1 MKIIFVVDDSAV
13 NLTKAKQALEGSYRV
28 LTLLSA
34 AKMFTLIEKVTP
46 DLILMDIEMPEMDG
60 FTALQKLRE
69 NKNTEH
75 IPVMF
80 LTAFGDEAREVRSLE
95 LGAVDFVTKPFSTSV
110 LLNRISR
117 HLHIEE
123 LILEQTILLKQR
135 TQQLEQLNTSI
146 ISIIAEL
153 VEDRDKLTGGHIERS
168 AKYLK
173 MLIEAMMERGVY
185 AEELQD
191 WDKEMVIASSRLHD
205 VGKIT
210 ISDLILN
217 KPGKLT
223 KDEYEQIKT
232 HVTAGEEIIDNMIM
246 QTSGGVFLYYAKLFV
261 GYHHEHWDGSG
272 YPHKLKG
279 TEIPLQ
285 GRILAIVDVYDAL
298 VSERVYKPAF
308 PHEEAVRIIVSEK
321 GKSFDPKIT
330 DVFYEIQDQFRAGV
344 KKL

>member
-13 NLTKAKQALEGSYRV
+13 NLTKAKQALEGNYRV

-60 FTALQKLRE
+60 FTALQRLRE

-95 LGAVDFVTKPFSTSV
+95 LGAVDFVTKPFSTPV

-123 LILEQTILLKQR
+123 LILEQTILLRQR
-135 TQQLEQLNTSI
+135 THQLEQLNTSI

-153 VEDRDKLTGGHIERS
+153 VEDRDKMTGGHIERS

-173 MLIEAMMERGVY
+173 MLIDAMQERGVY
-185 AEELQD
+185 SDELQD
-191 WDKEMVIASSRLHD
+191 WDKDMVIASSKLHD

-223 KDEYEQIKT
+223 SEEYELIKT
-232 HVTAGEEIIDNMIM
+232 HVTAGEGIIDSMIM

-279 TEIPLQ
+279 AEIPLQ

-308 PHEEAVRIIVSEK
+308 PHEEAVRIIMSEK

-344 KKL
+344 RNP

>member
-1 MKIIFVVDDSAV
+1 MKVIFIVDDSAV

-123 LILEQTILLKQR
+123 LILEQTILLRQR

-146 ISIIAEL
+146 ISIMAEL
-153 VEDRDKLTGGHIERS
+153 VEDRDKLTGGHIERTS
-168 AKYLK
+168 KYLR
-173 MLIEAMMERGVY
+173 MLIDAMQERGVY
-185 AEELQD
+185 ADELQD
-191 WDKEMVIASSRLHD
+191 WDKDMIVASSRLHD

-210 ISDLILN
+210 ISDSILN

-223 KDEYEQIKT
+223 KEEYEQIKT
-232 HVTAGEEIIDNMIM
+232 HVTAGERIIDNMIL
-246 QTSGGVFLYYAKLFV
+246 QTSGGIFLYYAKLFV

-285 GRILAIVDVYDAL
+285 GRLLALVDVYDAL

-308 PHEEAVRIIVSEK
+308 PHEEAVRIIMSEK
-321 GKSFDPKIT
+321 GKSFDPQIA
-330 DVFYEIQDQFRAGV
+330 DVFYEIQDQFRDGV
-344 KKL
+344 KNQ

>member
-13 NLTKAKQALEGSYRV
+13 NLTKAKQALDGNYRV

-34 AKMFTLIEKVTP
+34 SKMFTLIEKVTP

-60 FTALQKLRE
+60 FTAMQKLKE
-69 NKNTEH
+69 SKNTEN

-80 LTAFGDEAREVRSLE
+80 LTSFGDEAREVRSLE
-95 LGAVDFVTKPFSTSV
+95 LGAVDFVAKPFSTSV

-117 HLHIEE
+117 HLHVEE
-123 LILEQTILLKQR
+123 LIMEQTILLKQR

-168 AKYLK
+168 TKYLK

-185 AEELQD
+185 IEELRD

-223 KDEYEQIKT
+223 KEEYEQIKK
-232 HVTAGEEIIDNMIM
+232 HVAAGEEIIDNMIM

-321 GKSFDPKIT
+321 GKSFDPKIA
-330 DVFYEIQDQFRAGV
+330 DVFFEIQDQFRVG
-344 KKL
+344 

>member
-1 MKIIFVVDDSAV
+1 MKIIFIVDDSAV

-69 NKNTEH
+69 NKKTEH
-75 IPVMF
+75 IPVIF
-80 LTAFGDEAREVRSLE
+80 LTAFGDEAREARSLE

-123 LILEQTILLKQR
+123 LILEQTILLRQK

-146 ISIIAEL
+146 ISIMAEL
-153 VEDRDKLTGGHIERS
+153 VEDRDKLTGGHIERTS
-168 AKYLK
+168 KHLRK
-173 MLIEAMMERGVY
+173 LVDAMQERGVY
-185 AEELQD
+185 ADELQD
-191 WDKEMVIASSRLHD
+191 WDKDTVIASSGLHD

-223 KDEYEQIKT
+223 DEEYEHMKT
-232 HVTAGEEIIDNMIM
+232 HVTAGERIIDNMIM
-246 QTSGGVFLYYAKLFV
+246 QTNGGVFLDYAKLFA

-272 YPHKLKG
+272 YPRKLNG

-285 GRILAIVDVYDAL
+285 GRLLALVDVYDAL
-298 VSERVYKPAF
+298 VSEKVYKPAF
-308 PHEEAVRIIVSEK
+308 PHEEAVRIIMSEK
-321 GKSFDPKIT
+321 GKSFDPQIT
-330 DVFYEIQDQFRAGV
+330 DVFYEIQDQFRAAG
-344 KKL
+344 

>member
-1 MKIIFVVDDSAV
+1 
-13 NLTKAKQALEGSYRV
+13 
-28 LTLLSA
+28 
-34 AKMFTLIEKVTP
+34 
-46 DLILMDIEMPEMDG
+46 
-60 FTALQKLRE
+60 LRE

-95 LGAVDFVTKPFSTSV
+95 LGAVDFVTKPFSTPV

-123 LILEQTILLKQR
+123 LILEQTILLRQR

-146 ISIIAEL
+146 VSIIAEL

-173 MLIEAMMERGVY
+173 MLIDAMQERGVY
-185 AEELQD
+185 ADELQD
-191 WDKEMVIASSRLHD
+191 WDKDMVIASSKLHD

-223 KDEYEQIKT
+223 TEEYELIKT
-232 HVTAGEEIIDNMIM
+232 HVAAGEGIIDNMIM

-308 PHEEAVRIIVSEK
+308 PHEEAVRIIMSEK

-330 DVFYEIQDQFRAGV
+330 DVFCEIQDQFRAGV
-344 KKL
+344 RNQ

>member
-1 MKIIFVVDDSAV
+1 MKIVFIVDDSAV
-13 NLTKAKQALEGSYRV
+13 NLTKAKQALEGNYRV

-34 AKMFTLIEKVTP
+34 AKMFTLLEKVTP

-60 FTALQKLRE
+60 FTAIQKLRE

-95 LGAVDFVTKPFSTSV
+95 LGAVDFVTKPFSTTV

-117 HLHIEE
+117 HLQMEE
-123 LILEQTILLKQR
+123 LILEQTILLRQR

-168 AKYLK
+168 SRYLK
-173 MLIEAMMERGVY
+173 MLIDAMQARGVY
-185 AEELQD
+185 ADELQD
-191 WDKEMVIASSRLHD
+191 WDKDMIIASSKLHD

-223 KDEYEQIKT
+223 KEEYEQIKT
-232 HVTAGEEIIDNMIM
+232 HVTAGEAIIDNMIM

-261 GYHHEHWDGSG
+261 GYHHEHWDGTG

-285 GRILAIVDVYDAL
+285 GRLLAIVDVYDAL

-308 PHEEAVRIIVSEK
+308 PHEEAVRIIMSEK
-321 GKSFDPKIT
+321 GKSFDPQIT
-330 DVFYEIQDQFRAGV
+330 DVFFEIQDQFRGGV
-344 KKL
+344 TTP

>member
-1 MKIIFVVDDSAV
+1 MKIIFIVDDSAV

-123 LILEQTILLKQR
+123 LILEQTILLRQR

-168 AKYLK
+168 SRYLK
-173 MLIEAMMERGVY
+173 MLVDAMQDRGIY
-185 AEELQD
+185 ADELQD
-191 WDKEMVIASSRLHD
+191 WDKDMIIASSKLHD

-210 ISDLILN
+210 ISDSILN

-223 KDEYEQIKT
+223 KEEYEQIKT
-232 HVTAGEEIIDNMIM
+232 HVTAGEGIIDNMIM

-308 PHEEAVRIIVSEK
+308 PHEEAVRIIMSEK
-321 GKSFDPKIT
+321 GKSFDPQIT

-344 KKL
+344 RNQ

>member
-1 MKIIFVVDDSAV
+1 MKVIFIVDDSAV

-46 DLILMDIEMPEMDG
+46 DLILLDIEMPEMDG

-95 LGAVDFVTKPFSTSV
+95 LGAVDFVTKPFSTAV

-123 LILEQTILLKQR
+123 LILEQTVLLRQR

-146 ISIIAEL
+146 ISIMAEL
-153 VEDRDKLTGGHIERS
+153 VEDRDKLTGGHIERTS
-168 AKYLK
+168 RYLR
-173 MLIEAMMERGVY
+173 MLVDAMQERGIY
-185 AEELQD
+185 ADELQD
-191 WDKEMVIASSRLHD
+191 WDKDMIIASSRLHD

-210 ISDLILN
+210 ISDSILN

-223 KDEYEQIKT
+223 KEEYEQIKT
-232 HVTAGEEIIDNMIM
+232 HVTAGERIIDNMIM
-246 QTSGGVFLYYAKLFV
+246 QTSGGIFLYYAKLFV

-285 GRILAIVDVYDAL
+285 GRLLALVDVYDAL

-308 PHEEAVRIIVSEK
+308 PHEEAVRIIMSEK
-321 GKSFDPKIT
+321 GKSFDPQIA
-330 DVFYEIQDQFRAGV
+330 DVFYEIQNQFRDEV
-344 KKL
+344 KTL

>member
-13 NLTKAKQALEGSYRV
+13 NLTKAKQALEGNYRV

-34 AKMFTLIEKVTP
+34 AKMFALIQKVTP

-60 FTALQKLRE
+60 FTALQKLKE

-80 LTAFGDEAREVRSLE
+80 LTAFGDEVREARSLE
-95 LGAVDFVTKPFSTSV
+95 LGAVDFITKPFSTPV

-123 LILEQTILLKQR
+123 LILEQTLLLKQK
-135 TQQLEQLNTSI
+135 TEQLEQLNTSI

-153 VEDRDKLTGGHIERS
+153 VEDRDKLTGGHIERCT
-168 AKYLK
+168 KYLK
-173 MLIEAMMERGVY
+173 ILIEAMMERRIY
-185 AEELQD
+185 DDELQD
-191 WDKEMVIASSRLHD
+191 WDREMVIASSRLHD

-223 KDEYEQIKT
+223 HEEYEQIKT

-246 QTSGGVFLYYAKLFV
+246 QTSGAVFLYYAKLFV

-285 GRILAIVDVYDAL
+285 GRLLAIVDVYDAL
-298 VSERVYKPAF
+298 VSERVYKSAF
-308 PHEEAVRIIVSEK
+308 PHEEAVRIIMSEK
-321 GKSFDPKIT
+321 GKSFDPNIT
-330 DVFYEIQDQFRAGV
+330 DVFYEVQNQFRAGME
-344 KKL
+344 KP

>member
-1 MKIIFVVDDSAV
+1 MKIIFIVDDSAV
-13 NLTKAKQALEGSYRV
+13 NLTKAKQALEGNYRV

-34 AKMFTLIEKVTP
+34 AKMFALIEKVTP

-69 NKNTEH
+69 NKKTEH
-75 IPVMF
+75 IPVIF
-80 LTAFGDEAREVRSLE
+80 LTAFGDEAREARSLE

-117 HLHIEE
+117 HLHMEE
-123 LILEQTILLKQR
+123 LILEQTVLLRQR

-153 VEDRDKLTGGHIERS
+153 VEDRDKLTGGHIERTS
-168 AKYLK
+168 KYLRK
-173 MLIEAMMERGVY
+173 LVDAMQGRGIY
-185 AEELQD
+185 ADELQD
-191 WDKEMVIASSRLHD
+191 WDKDMIIASSRLHD

-223 KDEYEQIKT
+223 DEEYERIKT
-232 HVTAGEEIIDNMIM
+232 HVKAGEDIIDNMIM
-246 QTSGGVFLYYAKLFV
+246 QTSGGVFLDYAKLFA
-261 GYHHEHWDGSG
+261 GYHHERWDGSG
-272 YPHKLKG
+272 YPRKLKG

-285 GRILAIVDVYDAL
+285 GRLLALVDVYDAL
-298 VSERVYKPAF
+298 VSEKVYKPAF
-308 PHEEAVRIIVSEK
+308 PHEEAVRIIMSEK
-321 GKSFDPKIT
+321 GKSFDPQIT
-330 DVFYEIQDQFRAGV
+330 DVFYEIQDQFRAAG
-344 KKL
+344 

>member
-34 AKMFTLIEKVTP
+34 AKMFTLLEKVTP

-60 FTALQKLRE
+60 FTAMQRLRE
-69 NKNTEH
+69 NKKTEH
-75 IPVMF
+75 IPVIF

-123 LILEQTILLKQR
+123 LILEQTILLRQK

-153 VEDRDKLTGGHIERS
+153 VEDRDRMTGGHIERS
-168 AKYLK
+168 AKYLG
-173 MLIEAMMERGVY
+173 MLIEAMLERGIY
-185 AEELQD
+185 TEELQN
-191 WDKEMVIASSRLHD
+191 WDKDMVIGSSKLHD

-223 KDEYEQIKT
+223 KEEYEEMKT
-232 HVTAGEEIIDNMIM
+232 HVTAGEKIIDNMIM
-246 QTSGGVFLYYAKLFV
+246 QTSGGIFLYYAKLFV

-272 YPHKLKG
+272 YPHELKG

-285 GRILAIVDVYDAL
+285 GRILAIIDVYDAL

-308 PHEEAVRIIVSEK
+308 PHEEAVRIIMSEK
-321 GKSFDPKIT
+321 GKSFDPQIT
-330 DVFYEIQDQFRAGV
+330 DVFYEIHNQFRAVG
-344 KKL
+344 

>member
-1 MKIIFVVDDSAV
+1 MKVIFIVDDSAV

-123 LILEQTILLKQR
+123 LILEQTILLRQR

-146 ISIIAEL
+146 ISIMAEL
-153 VEDRDKLTGGHIERS
+153 VEDRDKLTGGHIERTS
-168 AKYLK
+168 KYLR
-173 MLIEAMMERGVY
+173 MLIDAMQERGVY
-185 AEELQD
+185 ADELQD
-191 WDKEMVIASSRLHD
+191 WDKDTVIASSGLHD

-223 KDEYEQIKT
+223 DEEYEHMKT
-232 HVTAGEEIIDNMIM
+232 HVTAGERIIDNMIM
-246 QTSGGVFLYYAKLFV
+246 QTNGGVFLDYAKLFA

-272 YPHKLKG
+272 YPRKLNG

-285 GRILAIVDVYDAL
+285 GRLLALVDVYDAL
-298 VSERVYKPAF
+298 VSEKVYKPAF
-308 PHEEAVRIIVSEK
+308 PHEEAVRIIMSEK
-321 GKSFDPKIT
+321 GKSFDPQIT
-330 DVFYEIQDQFRAGV
+330 DVFYEIQDQFRAAG
-344 KKL
+344 